1 MIYSQA
7 ANKAWSF
14 EQASQAVARRERLFL
29 AINRRERSFVQYA
42 LAAGSTLC
50 QDPGLLIDT
59 GVAGRFRSFF
69 KGARS
74 MKTRSAYSLV
84 LLFVLTV
91 IYKQPVEAA
100 ASVSKV
106 TMTSG
111 SASERDGAVYVAQDQ
126 GFFRKHGVDLSFV
139 QVRNGPVAMS
149 ALSSGETQFHW
160 GSVSGAN
167 LGAIAEGADLV
178 FIAGFIN
185 RLSGMFVANPKIKT
199 PMELKGKSLG
209 VNSLS
214 GGGWIFSML
223 MLDYWGLVPERD
235 KIQFR
240 TLGEQAVMAQGVLNG
255 TVDAS
260 FLGYTFGKMLE
271 SKGFRVLADSEN
283 LPIPY
288 QGSGPMARRSFVTS
302 SPAAVDSVLR
312 ALLDSVAF
320 IRNPENKSQVTKSLA
335 KALRFRRVED
345 AEDGYRTMVNLYDR
359 KIYPSVDGIRNVIR
373 LLGANNEKIRRLKAE
388 DLVDDSAVRR
398 IEKEGR

>member
-1 MIYSQA
+1 MKIR
-7 ANKAWSF
+7 WSRWL
-14 EQASQAVARRERLFL
+14 VLFL
-29 AINRRERSFVQYA
+29 FLIVNSQPLEG
-42 LAAGSTLC
+42 AA
-50 QDPGLLIDT
+50 P
-59 GVAGRFRSFF
+59 
-69 KGARS
+69 
-74 MKTRSAYSLV
+74 
-84 LLFVLTV
+84 LTKV
-91 IYKQPVEAA
+91 I
-100 ASVSKV
+100 
-106 TMTSG
+106 MTSG

-126 GFFRKHGVDLSFV
+126 GFFRKYGVDLSFV

-185 RLSGMFVANPKIKT
+185 RLSGMFVANPKVKS
-199 PMELKGKSLG
+199 PNDLKGKSLS

-240 TLGEQAVMAQGVLNG
+240 SLGDQAVMAQGVLSG
-255 TVDAS
+255 TVDAA
-260 FLGYTFGKMLE
+260 FLGYTFGEMLE
-271 SKGFRVLADSEN
+271 SKGFRVLADSEK

-288 QGSGPMARRSFVTS
+288 QGSGIISRRSFVTA
-302 SPAAVDSVLR
+302 SPATVENVIR
-312 ALLDSVAF
+312 GLLDGVTF
-320 IRNPENKSQVTKSLA
+320 IRNPENKVQVTKSLA

-345 AEDGYRTMVNLYDR
+345 AEEGYQSMVNLYEKR
-359 KIYPSVDGIRNVIR
+359 IYPSVEGIRNVIR

-388 DLVDDSAVRR
+388 DLVDDSALRR
-398 IEKEGR
+398 MEKEGRL

>member
-1 MIYSQA
+1 MKI
-7 ANKAWSF
+7 
-14 EQASQAVARRERLFL
+14 
-29 AINRRERSFVQYA
+29 RSRYW
-42 LAAGSTLC
+42 
-50 QDPGLLIDT
+50 
-59 GVAGRFRSFF
+59 
-69 KGARS
+69 
-74 MKTRSAYSLV
+74 LV
-84 LLFVLTV
+84 LLFSFL
-91 IYKQPVEAA
+91 IINNRPGEAA
-100 ASVSKV
+100 APPTKV
-106 TMTSG
+106 IMTSG

-126 GFFRKHGVDLSFV
+126 SFFRKYGLDLSFV

-178 FIAGFIN
+178 FVAGFIN
-185 RLSGMFVANPKIKT
+185 RLSGMFVVNPKIKS
-199 PMELKGKSLG
+199 PADLKGKSVG

-223 MLDYWGLVPERD
+223 MLDYWGLAPERD

-240 TLGEQAVMAQGVLNG
+240 SLGDQAVMAQGILSG
-255 TVDAS
+255 TVDGA

-271 SKGFRVLADSEN
+271 SKGFRVLADSEK

-288 QGSGPMARRSFVTS
+288 QGSGVISRRSFVTS
-302 SPAAVDSVLR
+302 SAAIVENVLR

-320 IRNPENKSQVTKSLA
+320 IRNPENKTQVTKSLA

-345 AEDGYRTMVNLYDR
+345 AEEGYQSMVNLYEK

-373 LLGANNEKIRRLKAE
+373 LLGVNNEKIRRLKAE
-388 DLVDDSAVRR
+388 ELIDDSAVRR
-398 IEKEGR
+398 MEKEGRF